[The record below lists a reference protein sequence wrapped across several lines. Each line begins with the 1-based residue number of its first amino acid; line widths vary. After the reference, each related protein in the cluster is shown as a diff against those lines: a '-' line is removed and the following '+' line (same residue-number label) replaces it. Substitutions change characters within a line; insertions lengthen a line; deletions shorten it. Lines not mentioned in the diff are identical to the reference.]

1 MAGLAKYIQWLWLL
15 SVALQV
21 LVCTVLFLKGNYR
34 RLPIFTAYVLSNI
47 CQAAALYLTYEVHGF
62 RTEAAIVIGWSS
74 QGATQVFRVL
84 ATTEV
89 IRLLLKPY
97 RGIWGLG
104 WRVLVAAFGVVFSIT
119 LIDAGRGLQWTIW
132 RLELL
137 WSLASFW
144 CTIIGFQYI
153 RFTKP
158 FWAASVFIRALPFW
172 RIRSAG
178 FFF

>member
-15 SVALQV
+15 SVSLQV

-34 RLPIFTAYVLSNI
+34 RLPVFTAYVLSNI

-84 ATTEV
+84 ATSEV
-89 IRLLLKPY
+89 IRLILKPY

-104 WRVLVAAFGVVFSIT
+104 WRVLVAAFGVQLGWPTGDS
-119 LIDAGRGLQWTIW
+119 IW

-144 CTIIGFQYI
+144 CTIMGFQYI